1 MIASALRARVTDPA
15 LFKNGRHLSQ
25 ETIYFLGFTL
35 YCTRNRKS
43 NFKVGMR
50 TEKSRLPRSL
60 LSLQELIR
68 QVQHHRIGDQV
79 SEINAALRG
88 HYAYYGGAGTSAR
101 CSRCIGPWSVTGT
114 GCCVAAV
121 GPRVA

>member
-1 MIASALRARVTDPA
+1 VIASALRARVTDPA

-88 HYAYYGGAGTSAR
+88 HYAYYGVAGNVPSASCGLRPR
-101 CSRCIGPWSVTGT
+101 CRATATRASMPGVSTG
-114 GCCVAAV
+114 
-121 GPRVA
+121 